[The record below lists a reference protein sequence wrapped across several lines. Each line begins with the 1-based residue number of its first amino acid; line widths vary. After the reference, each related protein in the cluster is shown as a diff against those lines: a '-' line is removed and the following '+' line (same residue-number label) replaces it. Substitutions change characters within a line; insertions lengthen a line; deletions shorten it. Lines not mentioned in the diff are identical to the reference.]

1 VTSASLAVM
10 QLPAR
15 AGERW
20 LALPF
25 VGAPAAAELAITA
38 VVSGALDPAQPW
50 AGLFV
55 DAWPE
60 TIPVREET
68 TGIAFHH
75 DAPAAR
81 APQAVLLAVPPDA
94 AATTW
99 TTDDLLATIDEAH
112 DLARLRGVGPHDLR
126 FLGTVLPALL
136 LPASLSADV
145 PSVRLEALAALATA
159 STGVLGKA

>member
-1 VTSASLAVM
+1 M

-25 VGAPAAAELAITA
+25 TGEPAAAELAITA
-38 VVSGALDPAQPW
+38 VVSGTLDPALPW

-55 DAWPE
+55 DAWAE
-60 TIPVREET
+60 TIPAREET

-75 DAPAAR
+75 DAPGAR
-81 APQAVLLAVPPDA
+81 APQTVLLAVPPDA

-99 TTDDLLATIDEAH
+99 STDDLLATIDEAH
-112 DLARLRGVGPHDLR
+112 DLTRLRGVGPQDLR
-126 FLGTVLPALL
+126 YLGTLLPALL

-145 PSVRLEALAALATA
+145 PAIKLEALAALATP